1 MKVLSVNF
9 VTIFQAS
16 DATKIE
22 FSEDKETNCGERE
35 EFKREGESDSE
46 RNTRIY
52 RKRLVMK

>member
-22 FSEDKETNCGERE
+22 FSEDKETNCGEIER
-35 EFKREGESDSE
+35 KREKNGRE
-46 RNTRIY
+46 REKERV
-52 RKRLVMK
+52 KM